1 MPGFAPSCSESHT
14 EESGLSLAEIAA
26 VTGVG
31 VETAS
36 VRSAVQEPDDA
47 TDSGAAP
54 ALGTMRPVHVAPS
67 LAAPAGPMSAPEA
80 WLVRIE
86 RLRASGQTED
96 AERQLEA
103 FRKVYPDYRP
113 ARRATVSGAA
123 PAVE

>member
-1 MPGFAPSCSESHT
+1 
-14 EESGLSLAEIAA
+14 
-26 VTGVG
+26 
-31 VETAS
+31 
-36 VRSAVQEPDDA
+36 
-47 TDSGAAP
+47 
-54 ALGTMRPVHVAPS
+54 MRPVHVAPS

-86 RLRASGQTED
+86 RLRASGQTEE